1 MFEAPFSNPVRHEIV
16 LWQEGVGERVIAE
29 VGNEARLYSP
39 AISGDGRRVVFLQG
53 TGLTAQPYLVRLWDE
68 ATDTAETIFDFGFD
82 PIGLDPPAIDGDG
95 DRVVFSALIPP
106 RRASQVFLWDEADGP
121 RQLTDFRPDGAYGA
135 SISADGR
142 AVAFLSIA
150 DPLGANP
157 FHLRQ
162 VFLWRDPPGGSAT
175 LTQVTAWAPRLA
187 PGDEGGAAEAAIAH
201 VTPGRRPRRDPP
213 DDRRLPPR
221 PGAGARALSIHAFLP
236 PDR

>member
-106 RRASQVFLWDEADGP
+106 RRASQVFLWDEADGRRVSSP
-121 RQLTDFRPDGAYGA
+121 TSGRTGLTGRRSAPTAARSPSSPSPTRSAPTLSTCARCSSGATR
-135 SISADGR
+135 R
-142 AVAFLSIA
+142 A
-150 DPLGANP
+150 
-157 FHLRQ
+157 
-162 VFLWRDPPGGSAT
+162 
-175 LTQVTAWAPRLA
+175 APR
-187 PGDEGGAAEAAIAH
+187 
-201 VTPGRRPRRDPP
+201 R
-213 DDRRLPPR
+213 
-221 PGAGARALSIHAFLP
+221 
-236 PDR
+236 